1 MLSNDARI
9 LRGAAIPSFGA
20 GLLGTLIGGITVGA
34 QGAIGGAVGTVL
46 TLAFFGAGLKAMS
59 VIGRRWSE
67 LFMAAGLLVYTTQIL
82 VMAILLAVFRDATFM
97 DGRVFGLTM
106 LACVLV
112 WIAGQAWVHTRVKT
126 LYVETESEDA
136 PAGPERR

>member
-46 TLAFFGAGLKAMS
+46 TLAFFGVG
-59 VIGRRWSE
+59 
-67 LFMAAGLLVYTTQIL
+67 
-82 VMAILLAVFRDATFM
+82 
-97 DGRVFGLTM
+97 
-106 LACVLV
+106 
-112 WIAGQAWVHTRVKT
+112 
-126 LYVETESEDA
+126 
-136 PAGPERR
+136 